1 MQPWGVLNSRLGKQ
15 IRWLAWQKNLELYES
30 CVEVIRVSFL
40 LQYNILIFI
49 WELDNTNKFQLQL
62 DDNIQL

>member
-1 MQPWGVLNSRLGKQ
+1 MYNSSLGKNIQ
-15 IRWLAWQKNLELYES
+15 WLAWQKNLELYES